1 MGETY
6 VDLILHGPSGARTV
20 TCLADTAATFTK
32 VPREAIEA
40 IGLQAIHETP
50 VELGDGRVITRRLAL
65 AEVQIENV
73 RRPVLVALAE
83 NGEQP
88 LCGYTTL
95 ETLGF
100 KVDTIAH
107 RLERRTPIEY

>member
-1 MGETY
+1 
-6 VDLILHGPSGARTV
+6 
-20 TCLADTAATFTK
+20 
-32 VPREAIEA
+32 
-40 IGLQAIHETP
+40 
-50 VELGDGRVITRRLAL
+50 
-65 AEVQIENV
+65 VQIENI
-73 RRPVLVALAE
+73 RRPVLVAITD

-100 KVDTIAH
+100 KVEPVAH